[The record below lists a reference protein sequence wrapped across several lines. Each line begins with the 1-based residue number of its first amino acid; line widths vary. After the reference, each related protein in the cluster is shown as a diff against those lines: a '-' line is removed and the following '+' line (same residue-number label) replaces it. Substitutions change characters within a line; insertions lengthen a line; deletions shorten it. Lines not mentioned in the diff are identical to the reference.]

1 MPTSRNRKKH
11 KEKAAKRGKKNFTTK
26 NKFKEDFLKWAAK
39 KEQELV
45 EKENLEKISTEI
57 VAQEV

>member
-11 KEKAAKRGKKNFTTK
+11 KEKATKRGKENFNTK

-57 VAQEV
+57 VA